1 MQRIIKVLILS
12 LIFSIYPA
20 YSQSPGGVLG
30 AQVWFK
36 TSRLANGYFNWQ
48 DFGGNGSKL
57 NHWNTKNE
65 VSNVNFRY
73 YNFNPSLY
81 FDGTSRQFFLDQTNL
96 QQGTIVG
103 LFGHATTYY
112 NNENILYGI
121 TGRTNEGVLIT
132 NDKVVN
138 STERDGEVLDYG
150 SLYGED
156 LYRNPDNSEGID
168 AKFRETSLKIVSYY
182 QYQQP
187 NISVWGED
195 PTSNLTLGY
204 GYINNVNGLS
214 TYSLKSFSNNFYG
227 YIPELFVYSRVLTP
241 LERRKAETYL
251 AIKYGVTLN
260 NSYISSDDR
269 LIWDWSTNKTY
280 NNRITGIMRDD
291 ASGLDQP
298 FSTTSYEE
306 GPYFSNAYD
315 SNTYPATW
323 GNAGALRLLIMGQFP
338 GCDLTNTNT
347 AVWGDDNGA
356 LTTQNTGGIAGIKRM
371 SRTWKLVT
379 NMHPPTEQEKTLLF
393 NNNGQEVN
401 SEFGKTT
408 FTNKINT
415 TTGNSVTQTSLQ
427 GKNGYMEFKNF
438 PTGSATIIKFGAK
451 DGTASSLDYGI
462 RIDQSGY
469 VYAIENTKPQ
479 VNLYGYAV
487 PASYK
492 ITIEKLE
499 NSVFINIYDTA
510 GNKLITTK
518 TLTILP
524 ADVDKS
530 FYGIVSLENKKTD
543 VSLTV
548 AHGGFAASGSRVELS
563 YETSK
568 AAEFASYT
576 DKSFL
581 IIDRSGK
588 GDFAIENVEYYPV
601 SEIITSR
608 KKLVF
613 NNVVWDAD
621 GNGTDVFSF
630 GYKNAT
636 VKLIA
641 LEEGINPTCAD
652 GVLQQNGK
660 INVEIK
666 EGLPGYK
673 YTLTKTGTTPVLQTG
688 TFYDSKMTLT
698 NLEAA
703 DYDLTLE
710 MIGTNFEK
718 TAVTQATTATT
729 TAMLAGGKGSL
740 EWAVTDFTSD
750 KYIGFIN
757 QRTSLT
763 TALMNYGVLIKQNQ
777 LFFWN
782 KGVASETA
790 LATLSKGS
798 KIKLEMDGGIL
809 QCTVDGQLVGTKN
822 LAAADI
828 TLAYYGFVSLL
839 GTPNGIYNLVH
850 TGFVSGTTK
859 LAWQAASYLSIVEG
873 DGVANKVV
881 QKIKLEAPECQEI
894 LPPDTP
900 LVTDNLVVAPVPSKA
915 GANFNINVKLNNPSE
930 ATVLIFNTSG
940 ILITQLRS
948 SELQKEIT
956 FTTSIPVNGIY
967 IIKVLTTEGEFS
979 KSIIIN

>member
-1 MQRIIKVLILS
+1 MQRIIKALILS

-20 YSQSPGGVLG
+20 YSQAPGGVLG

-36 TSRLANGYFNWQ
+36 TNRLANGYFNWQ

-57 NHWNTKNE
+57 NNWNTKNE
-65 VSNVNFRY
+65 VLNGSYRY
-73 YNFNPSLY
+73 YNFNPALY
-81 FDGTSRQFFLDQTNL
+81 FDGSSRQFFLDQTNL
-96 QQGTIVG
+96 QQGTIIG
-103 LFGHATTYY
+103 LFGHATTAY
-112 NNENILYGI
+112 NNENILFGI
-121 TGRTNEGVLIT
+121 TGRINEGALIT
-132 NDKVVN
+132 NDQVVN

-156 LYRNPDNSEGID
+156 LYRNPDNSEGSD

-195 PTSNLTLGY
+195 PSSNLTLGY
-204 GYINNVNGLS
+204 GYINNANGLS
-214 TYSLKSFSNNFYG
+214 TYSLKNFSNNFYG
-227 YIPELFVYSRVLTP
+227 YIPEMFVYSRVLNL

-251 AIKYGVTLN
+251 AVKYGVTLN

-269 LIWDWSTNKTY
+269 LIWDWNTNKTY

-291 ASGLDQP
+291 ASGLNQP

-306 GPYFSNAYD
+306 GPYFTNVYD
-315 SNTYPATW
+315 SNTYPAIW
-323 GNAGALRLLIMGQFP
+323 SNVSSSRLLIMGQFP
-338 GCDLTNTNT
+338 GCELANTNT
-347 AVWGDDNGA
+347 AIWGDDNGA
-356 LTTQNTGGIAGIKRM
+356 LTTQNTGGIGGIKRM
-371 SRTWKLVT
+371 TRTWKLVT
-379 NMHPPTEQEKTLLF
+379 NMHPPTVQEKTVLF
-393 NNNGQEVN
+393 NNNGLQVD
-401 SEFGKTT
+401 SDFGVATY
-408 FTNKINT
+408 TNKNIA
-415 TTGNSVTQTSLQ
+415 TTGTSVTQTPLQ

-451 DGTASSLDYGI
+451 DGAAGSLDYGI

-492 ITIEKLE
+492 ITIEKLD
-499 NSVFINIYDTA
+499 NSIFINIYDTA
-510 GNKLITTK
+510 GNKLIGTR

-524 ADVDKS
+524 ADIDKP

-543 VSLTV
+543 VSLTL
-548 AHGGFAASGSRVELS
+548 AHGGFASSGSRVELS
-563 YETSK
+563 YDTSN
-568 AAEFASYT
+568 AADFAAYT
-576 DKSFL
+576 DKSYL

-601 SEIITSR
+601 SEIITSK

-621 GNGTDVFSF
+621 ANGTDVFSF
-630 GYKNAT
+630 GYKNAA
-636 VKLIA
+636 VRLIA
-641 LEEGINPTCAD
+641 LEEGISPTCVND
-652 GVLQQNGK
+652 VLQQNGK
-660 INVEIK
+660 INLEIK

-673 YTLTKTGTTPVLQTG
+673 YTLTKTGTTPILQTG
-688 TFYDSKMTLT
+688 IFYDPKMTLT
-698 NLEAA
+698 NLEAG

-718 TAVTQATTATT
+718 TVATQATTATT
-729 TAMLAGGKGSL
+729 TSMLTGGKGSL
-740 EWAVTDFTSD
+740 EWAVTDFSSD

-782 KGVASETA
+782 KGVVSEMT
-790 LATLSKGS
+790 LATLNKGS

-809 QCTVDGQLVGTKN
+809 LCSVDGQLVGTKN
-822 LAAADI
+822 LAGADT
-828 TLAYYGFVSLL
+828 TLTYYGFISLP
-839 GTPNGIYNLVH
+839 GTTNGIYNLIH

-859 LAWQAASYLSIVEG
+859 LAWLAVSYLSIVEG
-873 DGVANKVV
+873 DGVTSKVV
-881 QKIKLEAPECQEI
+881 QKIKLEVPQCQYI
-894 LPPDTP
+894 VPIPIP
-900 LVTDNLVVAPVPSKA
+900 AVTDNLIVAPVPAKP
-915 GANFNINVKLNNPSE
+915 GANFNINVKLNEPSDV
-930 ATVLIFNTSG
+930 TVLIFNTAG

-948 SELQKEIT
+948 TELQKTTT
-956 FTTSIPVNGIY
+956 FTTSLSVNGIY
-967 IIKVLTTEGEFS
+967 IIKVLTAEGEFS